1 MTKKRKNVSHEGTT
15 VNIVTSKF
23 VELIC
28 GQTSI
33 VSEQIPCKI
42 LESISTS
49 SYLKFEWKRIC
60 ENNH

>member
-1 MTKKRKNVSHEGTT
+1 MTKKRKNVFHEGTT

-49 SYLKFEWKRIC
+49 SYLKFE
-60 ENNH
+60 